1 MLQLSYCIRMGK
13 MEERNTKAIRRTKIN
28 RAIISTVAVAGIITV
43 AAIAPKLLGTLG
55 KTKYARQFLYRSRS
69 NISKLIREGYLE
81 LERKDG
87 KAYIRLTE
95 KGERFATLMHEGKL
109 APKKPR
115 RWDGK
120 WRLLIFDIPEKR
132 KGTREKIRAILIAL
146 GFVRLQDSVWAY
158 PYDCEDFIA
167 ILKADFKI
175 GKDVL
180 YIIADQ
186 IEYDAP
192 LREHFNLPERA

>member
-1 MLQLSYCIRMGK
+1 MK
-13 MEERNTKAIRRTKIN
+13 
-28 RAIISTVAVAGIITV
+28 RAIISAVAVAGIIAT

-69 NISKLIREGYLE
+69 NISKLIQEGYLE
-81 LERKDG
+81 LEHKGGR
-87 KAYIRLTE
+87 AYVHLTE
-95 KGERFATLMHEGKL
+95 KGEHFAALMHEGKL
-109 APKKPR
+109 APKKPK

-132 KGTREKIRAILIAL
+132 RRAREQIRATLVTL

-158 PYDCEDFIA
+158 PYDCEDFMT
-167 ILKADFKI
+167 ILKADFRI

-192 LREHFNLPERA
+192 LRTYFNLSKQA

>member
-1 MLQLSYCIRMGK
+1 MGK
-13 MEERNTKAIRRTKIN
+13 MEEQNAKAIRRTKVT
-28 RAIISTVAVAGIITV
+28 RAVIGVVALAGIITV
-43 AAIAPKLLGTLG
+43 AAIAPKLVGALGRS
-55 KTKYARQFLYRSRS
+55 KDMRQRLYQPRS

-81 LERKDG
+81 LERNDG
-87 KAYIRLTE
+87 KTYVRLTE
-95 KGERFATLMHEGKL
+95 KGERFAALMHEGKL
-109 APKKPR
+109 IPKKPR

-132 KGTREKIRAILIAL
+132 KGTREKIRATLITL

-167 ILKADFKI
+167 ILKADFHI

-192 LREHFNLPERA
+192 LREHFNLPKRP

>member
-1 MLQLSYCIRMGK
+1 MGK
-13 MEERNTKAIRRTKIN
+13 MEERNTKAIRRTKVT
-28 RAIISTVAVAGIITV
+28 RAVIGVVAVAGIITV
-43 AAIAPKLLGTLG
+43 AAIAPKLVGALG
-55 KTKYARQFLYRSRS
+55 KSKYMRQRLYQSRS
-69 NISKLIREGYLE
+69 NISKLIQEGYLE
-81 LERKDG
+81 LERNDG
-87 KAYIRLTE
+87 KTYVRLTE
-95 KGERFATLMHEGKL
+95 KGERFAALMHEGKL

-120 WRLLIFDIPEKR
+120 WRLLIFDVPEKR
-132 KGTREKIRAILIAL
+132 RGTREKIRATLITL

-167 ILKADFKI
+167 ILKADFRI

-186 IEYDAP
+186 IEHDAS
-192 LREHFNLPERA
+192 LRTHFNLPKRA

>member
-1 MLQLSYCIRMGK
+1 MGK
-13 MEERNTKAIRRTKIN
+13 MEEQNTKAIRRTKVT
-28 RAIISTVAVAGIITV
+28 RAVIGVVAVAGIITV
-43 AAIAPKLLGTLG
+43 AAIAPKIVGVLG
-55 KTKYARQFLYRSRS
+55 KSKYMRQRLYQSRS
-69 NISKLIREGYLE
+69 NISKLIQEGYLE

-87 KAYIRLTE
+87 RTCVRLTE
-95 KGERFATLMHEGKL
+95 KGEHFAALMHEGKL
-109 APKKPR
+109 APQKPK

-132 KGTREKIRAILIAL
+132 KGMREKIRAALITL

-158 PYDCEDFIA
+158 PYDCEDFIV
-167 ILKADFKI
+167 ILKAGFKI

-180 YIIADQ
+180 YIIADH

-192 LREHFNLPERA
+192 LREHFSLPKRL

>member
-1 MLQLSYCIRMGK
+1 MGK
-13 MEERNTKAIRRTKIN
+13 MEEQNAKAIRRTKVT
-28 RAIISTVAVAGIITV
+28 RAVIGVVALAGIITV
-43 AAIAPKLLGTLG
+43 AAIAPKLVGALGRS
-55 KTKYARQFLYRSRS
+55 KYMRQRLYQSRS

-81 LERKDG
+81 LERNDG
-87 KAYIRLTE
+87 KTYVRLTE

-115 RWDGK
+115 HWDGK
-120 WRLLIFDIPEKR
+120 WRLLIFDVPEKR
-132 KGTREKIRAILIAL
+132 RGTREKIRTALITL

-158 PYDCEDFIA
+158 PYDREDFIT
-167 ILKADFKI
+167 ILKADFRM

-180 YIIADQ
+180 YIIADH

-192 LREHFNLPERA
+192 LRTHFNLPKRT